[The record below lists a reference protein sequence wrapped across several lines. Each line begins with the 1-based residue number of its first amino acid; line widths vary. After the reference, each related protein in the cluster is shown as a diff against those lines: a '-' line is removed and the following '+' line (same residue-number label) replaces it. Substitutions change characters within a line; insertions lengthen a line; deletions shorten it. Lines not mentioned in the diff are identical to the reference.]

1 MLSSPAVQ
9 EESMIISFAC
19 LERSQIRSIWASSEP
34 TSPGLPV
41 DLARTPCAHPCVI
54 VTRDSG
60 QTQAH
65 QFRVMDDQ
73 ILLNL
78 HVKFLCGGNK

>member
-1 MLSSPAVQ
+1 MGLGRLA
-9 EESMIISFAC
+9 
-19 LERSQIRSIWASSEP
+19 EP

-41 DLARTPCAHPCVI
+41 DLVCTPYAHPCVI

-60 QTQAH
+60 QIRAR

-78 HVKFLCGGNK
+78 HAKFLCGGNK